1 MSQRESFRVLL
12 VDDDMRLLESME
24 AVLADHFAVRCSSS
38 AADALNVLELEL
50 FHVVCADWQMPGMD
64 GVAFFQ
70 ALARRNSSTLPCCIL
85 ITAHTGA
92 LLDQVPY
99 ADRKMLGMLRKPF
112 SPEQLI
118 ERVAQFAGV
127 AHLKR
132 SNAALKSV
140 VLGDRK

>member
-1 MSQRESFRVLL
+1 MSQLESFRVLL
-12 VDDDMRLLESME
+12 VDDDVGLLESME
-24 AVLADHFAVRCSSS
+24 AVLADQFAVCCCSSGPE
-38 AADALNVLELEL
+38 ALRVLALEP

-70 ALARRNSSTLPCCIL
+70 AMARRRLAVLPCCVL
-85 ITAHTGA
+85 ITAHAGQ

-99 ADRKMLGMLRKPF
+99 EDRKMLGMLRKPF
-112 SPEQLI
+112 TPEELI
-118 ERVAQFAGV
+118 ERVNQFAGV

-132 SNAALKSV
+132 SNAALKAV

>member
-1 MSQRESFRVLL
+1 MSKLESFRVLL
-12 VDDDMRLLESME
+12 VDDDVRLLESME
-24 AVLADHFAVRCSSS
+24 AVLADRFTVHCCTSGAE
-38 AADALNVLELEL
+38 ALHVLDLEP
-50 FHVVCADWQMPGMD
+50 FHVVCADWQMPRMD

-70 ALARRNSSTLPCCIL
+70 YLARRGLAELPCCVL
-85 ITAHTGA
+85 ITAHAGE

-99 ADRKMLGMLRKPF
+99 QDRKMFGMLRKPF

-118 ERVAQFAGV
+118 ERVNQFAGV

-132 SNAALKSV
+132 SSAALQAV